1 MYILPF
7 FLSMS
12 SPIPLAGHV
21 LARNTVE
28 VNLSVLSIAFLLIDI
43 ADRFLVEVFLD
54 L

>member
-21 LARNTVE
+21 LARNPVE
-28 VNLSVLSIAFLLIDI
+28 VNLSLGKQFGPVT
-43 ADRFLVEVFLD
+43 DRLRPTMEK
-54 L
+54 